1 MLARKL
7 LKRERHG
14 SELFRKNLTGTQLV
28 QWFSTLLIGLYL
40 RDFGKVSI
48 RSIIGATEKRRESG
62 TGVAVIG
69 GIGGTESVWLGGGG
83 VYQE

>member
-7 LKRERHG
+7 LQKQRHG
-14 SELFRKNLTGTQLV
+14 SKFSGKKYHWYVTGTAVSNMAYRPL
-28 QWFSTLLIGLYL
+28 FTGLWEI
-40 RDFGKVSI
+40 SI

-62 TGVAVIG
+62 AGVAVIG